1 MYETTRA
8 LSGWT
13 GNHKKPVK
21 VDDEEITLTSFIYC
35 SDCGIHYLRSDC
47 PEHGGQSVEKPK
59 CLEKK

>member
-1 MYETTRA
+1 MY
-8 LSGWT
+8 GWT